1 MKGTVVGVDRLWVDP
16 SPPGSVIV
24 IAPLHLM
31 IQGVPHRRLGVWS
44 LAPLDST
51 GA

>member
-1 MKGTVVGVDRLWVDP
+1 MVGVDRLWVDL

-31 IQGVPHRRLGVWS
+31 IQGVPHGRLGVRS